1 MQFTE
6 EILKRQMLLRMV
18 VQLKGGPISFL
29 MPLLVFKAPLCILG
43 IEFQLS
49 MLAVEEDKLP
59 VPEPSEEDI

>member
-1 MQFTE
+1 
-6 EILKRQMLLRMV
+6 MLLRMV